1 MMASMVKNLMMF
13 GKGSS
18 SILTLETDIL
28 NVEERM
34 VNDDELELFV
44 QPGRALNMIPGPN
57 SNFKYLI
64 NFIKNSQLRSG
75 APNKRDHTH
84 FFKDKIKIGK
94 MLKVMIDRI
103 VRKYDAE
110 NAKLHSLRIYGLQFY
125 CNEMIV

>member
-1 MMASMVKNLMMF
+1 MASMVKNLMMF
-13 GKGSS
+13 GKG
-18 SILTLETDIL
+18 
-28 NVEERM
+28 M

-44 QPGRALNMIPGPN
+44 QVTMERVVCGIDLRDTLTISDMAKIESP
-57 SNFKYLI
+57 
-64 NFIKNSQLRSG
+64 NSQLRSG

>member
-1 MMASMVKNLMMF
+1 MKIGGRIKKPMIKKESES
-13 GKGSS
+13 SS

-84 FFKDKIKIGK
+84 FFK
-94 MLKVMIDRI
+94 
-103 VRKYDAE
+103 
-110 NAKLHSLRIYGLQFY
+110 
-125 CNEMIV
+125 

>member
-1 MMASMVKNLMMF
+1 M
-13 GKGSS
+13 
-18 SILTLETDIL
+18 
-28 NVEERM
+28 ER
-34 VNDDELELFV
+34 
-44 QPGRALNMIPGPN
+44 PGRALNMIPGPN
-57 SNFKYLI
+57 SNF
-64 NFIKNSQLRSG
+64 NSQLRSG